1 MSLKMS
7 GRFQLQVFTMMH
19 LSVHAHVSHIIQIGL
34 EVAFLRN
41 SLTFYIGK
49 IKLKFIISKNKSAE
63 VFRII
68 FILFSF
74 HIFMH
79 DYFFDSSRL
88 YGKLGEREMIA
99 SQRGII
105 KLLLRLKRL
114 FVSAFIFGRLLFKL
128 ISLLNF

>member
-7 GRFQLQVFTMMH
+7 GRFQLRVFTMMH

-41 SLTFYIGK
+41 YIGK

-79 DYFFDSSRL
+79 DYFFDSSHL